1 MKQYTYGFA
10 SAILLL
16 TIVLLA
22 MGLTPNPAVTRTG
35 QYQVDTLLLTQ
46 EDYLGNKSYE
56 VLYTI
61 FDTSTGDI
69 KQTRRVPH
77 SNYLAKN
84 IQKQNASLLTKI
96 FKELKEP
103 NLEDDTLVEQ
113 FKEKI
118 KQMLS
123 NRSKFEFNN
132 DLMKKISKKE
142 FSQTNFDKLSE
153 INSSKIESIEIKSI
167 RDNKKFSN
175 ESVKFIYSM
184 SKNSFT
190 LAVDENNNIYLVKIV
205 NILENN
211 ISKNSKNFTRYT
223 NLANLKIRNQMFTSY
238 DFFLNDKY
246 KVKINQKTLD
256 RVKNYFR

>member
-1 MKQYTYGFA
+1 MLDENDYY
-10 SAILLL
+10 ILYE
-16 TIVLLA
+16 IV
-22 MGLTPNPAVTRTG
+22 
-35 QYQVDTLLLTQ
+35 
-46 EDYLGNKSYE
+46 
-56 VLYTI
+56 
-61 FDTSTGDI
+61 
-69 KQTRRVPH
+69 
-77 SNYLAKN
+77 N
-84 IQKQNASLLTKI
+84 IQKILPRLENA
-96 FKELKEP
+96 
-103 NLEDDTLVEQ
+103 Q

-118 KQMLS
+118 KQMLF

-132 DLMKKISKKE
+132 DIMKKISKKE
-142 FSQTNFDKLSE
+142 FSQTNFDRLSE

-184 SKNSFT
+184 SKNNFT
-190 LAVDENNNIYLVKIV
+190 LAVDENNNIYLVKIM

-211 ISKNSKNFTRYT
+211 ISKNSKNFTRYA
-223 NLANLKIRNQMFTSY
+223 NQANLKIRDQMFTSY